1 MSVRRRSVR
10 KNLPDN
16 SNSKRWSQPPAETN
30 EQEEQI
36 SSKSSYLTLLT
47 TKLGIPKE
55 KAYVKKLRLLFLF
68 PPLFIVLVNVHAS
81 PQVFVRCKQ
90 LPIGKR

>member
-10 KNLPDN
+10 KNLHDN
-16 SNSKRWSQPPAETN
+16 SNIKRWSQPPAETN

-55 KAYVKKLRLLFLF
+55 KAYVENLRFLRF
-68 PPLFIVLVNVHAS
+68 LRHNHRFSERACVATGFRSLQAATDW
-81 PQVFVRCKQ
+81 
-90 LPIGKR
+90 